1 MRDEGGGPRSEMM
14 SAKTGSRSGVIQSA
28 ATRRVVRRGRMNH
41 HRVRVGLIAAVAL
54 LVQTALAG
62 PIAAQDATPATSP
75 GAGATIDQLAVVTP
89 ASRTNQGWDQQAA
102 DAVEAVAQ
110 EAGIDAVVAENA
122 GYEDITPVLRD
133 LAAGGAGLIICHASG
148 YQTVCP
154 EFAAESDVPVAV
166 IENPDAVS
174 PGLVA
179 DIETQAQE
187 VAYLAGVLAG
197 KTTET
202 GTVGVVVSGEPPTW
216 NYMTVGFAE
225 GLKATNPDAKMLYSV
240 IGEAAY
246 DDAAGAK
253 RVTEQQL
260 AANADVIFGMGDG
273 ASFGMIQAIEEHN
286 AQDGATKA
294 WFIDV
299 IGDKQAEHGDV
310 LLSSVLFDY
319 TGIYKQML
327 DDLAAGT
334 FGKIYTMDVKN
345 GGVRLLDLPEDIAQ
359 EAKDAVA
366 EAESGI
372 VDGSITVSAISDAE
386 EMKAKIAELFPQ

>member
-1 MRDEGGGPRSEMM
+1 M
-14 SAKTGSRSGVIQSA
+14 S
-28 ATRRVVRRGRMNH
+28 
-41 HRVRVGLIAAVAL
+41 
-54 LVQTALAG
+54 
-62 PIAAQDATPATSP
+62 
-75 GAGATIDQLAVVTP
+75 
-89 ASRTNQGWDQQAA
+89 
-102 DAVEAVAQ
+102 
-110 EAGIDAVVAENA
+110 
-122 GYEDITPVLRD
+122 
-133 LAAGGAGLIICHASG
+133 
-148 YQTVCP
+148 
-154 EFAAESDVPVAV
+154 
-166 IENPDAVS
+166 
-174 PGLVA
+174 

-197 KTTET
+197 KTTQT

-225 GLKATNPDAKMLYSV
+225 GLKAAKSDAKMLYSV

-260 AANADVIFGMGDG
+260 AADADVIFGMGDG

-286 AQDGATKA
+286 AQEGATKA

-299 IGDKQAEHGDV
+299 IGDKKAEHGDV

-345 GGVRLLDLPEDIAQ
+345 GGVRLLDVGSCPARGCAPRGRSASSCRTGRGRGAEGCPAQAGRASSGAAGSATGRRSKPSTSSARGSCVPREDA
-359 EAKDAVA
+359 
-366 EAESGI
+366 
-372 VDGSITVSAISDAE
+372 
-386 EMKAKIAELFPQ
+386 

>member
-1 MRDEGGGPRSEMM
+1 
-14 SAKTGSRSGVIQSA
+14 
-28 ATRRVVRRGRMNH
+28 MNH
-41 HRVRVGLIAAVAL
+41 HRVRVGLIAAVVL
-54 LVQTALAG
+54 LAQTALAG
-62 PIAAQDATPATSP
+62 PIAAQDSTPAASP
-75 GAGATIDQLAVVTP
+75 GAGATIEQIAVVTP

-102 DAVEAVAQ
+102 DAVEAVAK
-110 EAGIDAVVAENA
+110 EAGIKADVAENA

-133 LAAGGAGLIICHASG
+133 VAAGGAGLIICHASG

-166 IENPDAVS
+166 IENKDAVS
-174 PGLVA
+174 PGLVS

-197 KTTET
+197 KTTQT

-225 GLKATNPDAKMLYSV
+225 GLKAAKSDAKMLYSV

-260 AANADVIFGMGDG
+260 AADADVIFGMGDG

-286 AQDGATKA
+286 AQAGATKA

-299 IGDKQAEHGDV
+299 IGDKRAEHGDV

-319 TGIYKQML
+319 TGIYRQMI
-327 DDLAAGT
+327 DDLKAGT

-345 GGVRLLDLPEDIAQ
+345 GGVRLLDLPGDVAQ
-359 EAKDAVA
+359 ETKDAVA
-366 EAESGI
+366 DAEKAI
-372 VDGSITVSAISDAE
+372 VDGSIKVSAISDAD
-386 EMKAKIAELFPQ
+386 EMKAKLAELFPQ

>member
-1 MRDEGGGPRSEMM
+1 
-14 SAKTGSRSGVIQSA
+14 
-28 ATRRVVRRGRMNH
+28 MNH
-41 HRVRVGLIAAVAL
+41 HRVRVGLIAAVVL
-54 LVQTALAG
+54 LAQTALAG
-62 PIAAQDATPATSP
+62 PIAAQDSTPAASP
-75 GAGATIDQLAVVTP
+75 GAGATIEQIAVVTP

-102 DAVEAVAQ
+102 DAVEAVAK
-110 EAGIDAVVAENA
+110 EAGIKADVAENA
-122 GYEDITPVLRD
+122 GYDDITPVLRD
-133 LAAGGAGLIICHASG
+133 VAAGGAGLIICHASG

-166 IENPDAVS
+166 IENKDAVS
-174 PGLVA
+174 PGLVS

-197 KTTET
+197 KTTQT

-225 GLKATNPDAKMLYSV
+225 GLKAAKSDAKLLYSV

-260 AANADVIFGMGDG
+260 AADADVIFGMGDG

-286 AQDGATKA
+286 AQAGATKA

-299 IGDKQAEHGDV
+299 IGDKRAEHGDV

-319 TGIYKQML
+319 TGIYRQMI
-327 DDLAAGT
+327 DDLKAGT

-345 GGVRLLDLPEDIAQ
+345 GGVRLLDLPGDVAQ
-359 EAKDAVA
+359 ETKDAVA
-366 EAESGI
+366 DAEKAI
-372 VDGSITVSAISDAE
+372 VDGSIKVSAISDAE

>member
-1 MRDEGGGPRSEMM
+1 
-14 SAKTGSRSGVIQSA
+14 
-28 ATRRVVRRGRMNH
+28 MNR
-41 HRVRVGLIAAVAL
+41 HRVRVGLIVAVTL
-54 LVQTALAG
+54 LMQTVLAG
-62 PIAAQDATPATSP
+62 PIAAQDATPAASP
-75 GAGATIDQLAVVTP
+75 GAGVTIDQIAVVTP
-89 ASRTNQGWDQQAA
+89 SSRTNQGWDQQAA
-102 DAVEAVAQ
+102 DAVEAVAA
-110 EAGIDAVVAENA
+110 EAGIEPVVAENS

-154 EFAAESDVPVAV
+154 EFAAESGVPVAV

-174 PGLVA
+174 PGLVS

-197 KTTET
+197 KTTKT

-225 GLKATNPDAKMLYSV
+225 GLKATKPDAKMLYSV

-260 AANADVIFGMGDG
+260 AADADVIFGMGDG

-286 AQDGATKA
+286 AQAGATKA

-299 IGDKQAEHGDV
+299 IGNKKAEHGDV

-319 TGIYKQML
+319 TGIYRQML
-327 DDLAAGT
+327 DDLKAGT
-334 FGKIYTMDVKN
+334 FGKIYSMDVKN
-345 GGVRLLDLPEDIAQ
+345 GGVRLLDLPEDLGQ
-359 EAKDAVA
+359 DAKDAVT
-366 EAESGI
+366 EAQQKI
-372 VDGSITVSAISDAE
+372 VDGSITVSAISDVD

>member
-1 MRDEGGGPRSEMM
+1 
-14 SAKTGSRSGVIQSA
+14 
-28 ATRRVVRRGRMNH
+28 MNH
-41 HRVRVGLIAAVAL
+41 HRVRVGLIAAVVL
-54 LVQTALAG
+54 LAQTALAG
-62 PIAAQDATPATSP
+62 PIAAQDSTPAASP
-75 GAGATIDQLAVVTP
+75 GAGATIEQIAVVTP

-102 DAVEAVAQ
+102 DAVEAVAK
-110 EAGIDAVVAENA
+110 EAGIKADVAENA

-133 LAAGGAGLIICHASG
+133 VAAGGAGLIICHASG

-154 EFAAESDVPVAV
+154 EFAAESDLPVAV
-166 IENPDAVS
+166 IENKDAVS
-174 PGLVA
+174 PGLVS

-197 KTTET
+197 KTTQT

-225 GLKATNPDAKMLYSV
+225 GLKAAKSDAKMLYSV

-260 AANADVIFGMGDG
+260 AADADVIFGMGDG

-286 AQDGATKA
+286 AQAGATKA

-299 IGDKQAEHGDV
+299 IGDKRAEHGDV

-319 TGIYKQML
+319 TGIYRQMI
-327 DDLAAGT
+327 DDLKAGT

-345 GGVRLLDLPEDIAQ
+345 GGVRLLDLPGDVAQ
-359 EAKDAVA
+359 ETKDAVA
-366 EAESGI
+366 DAEKAI
-372 VDGSITVSAISDAE
+372 VDGSIKVSAISDAD
-386 EMKAKIAELFPQ
+386 EMKAKLAELFPQ

>member
-1 MRDEGGGPRSEMM
+1 
-14 SAKTGSRSGVIQSA
+14 
-28 ATRRVVRRGRMNH
+28 MNH
-41 HRVRVGLIAAVAL
+41 HRIRVGLIAAVVL
-54 LVQTALAG
+54 LAQTALAG
-62 PIAAQDATPATSP
+62 PIAAQDSTPAASP
-75 GAGATIDQLAVVTP
+75 GAGATIEQIAVVTP

-102 DAVEAVAQ
+102 DAVEAVAK
-110 EAGIDAVVAENA
+110 EAGIKADVAENA

-133 LAAGGAGLIICHASG
+133 VAAGGAGLIICHASG

-166 IENPDAVS
+166 IENKDAVS
-174 PGLVA
+174 PGLVS

-197 KTTET
+197 KTTQT

-225 GLKATNPDAKMLYSV
+225 GLKAAKSDAKMLYSV

-260 AANADVIFGMGDG
+260 AADADVIFGMGDG

-286 AQDGATKA
+286 AQAGATKA

-299 IGDKQAEHGDV
+299 IGDKRAEHGDV

-319 TGIYKQML
+319 TGIYRQMI
-327 DDLAAGT
+327 DDLKAGT

-345 GGVRLLDLPEDIAQ
+345 GGVRLLDLPGDVAQ
-359 EAKDAVA
+359 ETKDAVA
-366 EAESGI
+366 DAEKAI
-372 VDGSITVSAISDAE
+372 VDGSIKVSAISDAD
-386 EMKAKIAELFPQ
+386 EMKAKLAELFPQ

>member
-1 MRDEGGGPRSEMM
+1 
-14 SAKTGSRSGVIQSA
+14 
-28 ATRRVVRRGRMNH
+28 MNL
-41 HRVRVGLIAAVAL
+41 HRARVGLIAATAL
-54 LVQTALAG
+54 LAQAG
-62 PIAAQDATPATSP
+62 IAAPIAAQDATP
-75 GAGATIDQLAVVTP
+75 GAGVTIDQIAVVTP

-102 DAVEAVAQ
+102 DAVEAVAK
-110 EAGIDAVVAENA
+110 EEGIKADVAENA
-122 GYEDITPVLRD
+122 GYEDITPTLRD

-154 EFAAESDVPVAV
+154 EFAAESNVPVAV
-166 IENPDAVS
+166 IENPGAVK
-174 PGLVA
+174 PMLVS

-197 KTTET
+197 KTTKT
-202 GTVGVVVSGEPPTW
+202 GTVGIVVSGEPPTW

-225 GLKATNPDAKMLYSV
+225 GLKATKPDAKLLYSV

-253 RVTEQQL
+253 RVTEQEL

-286 AQDGATKA
+286 AQAGAEKA

-299 IGDKQAEHGDV
+299 IGDKRAEHGDV

-319 TGIYKQML
+319 TGIYKQMI
-327 DDLAAGT
+327 DDLKNGT

-345 GGVRLLDLPEDIAQ
+345 GGVRLLDLPADVGQ
-359 EAKDAVA
+359 DVKDAVD
-366 EAESGI
+366 EAQKAI
-372 VDGSITVSAISDAE
+372 VDGTIKVDAISDADA
-386 EMKAKIAELFPQ
+386 MKAKLAELFPQQ

>member
-1 MRDEGGGPRSEMM
+1 
-14 SAKTGSRSGVIQSA
+14 
-28 ATRRVVRRGRMNH
+28 MNL
-41 HRVRVGLIAAVAL
+41 HRLRVGLLAATALLMQSGIAA
-54 LVQTALAG
+54 
-62 PIAAQDATPATSP
+62 PIAAQDATP
-75 GAGATIDQLAVVTP
+75 GAGVAIEQIAVVTP

-102 DAVEAVAQ
+102 DAVEAVAK
-110 EAGIDAVVAENA
+110 EAGIQATVAENA
-122 GYEDITPVLRD
+122 GYEDITPVLKD
-133 LAAGGAGLIICHASG
+133 LASNGAGLIICHASG

-154 EFAAESDVPVAV
+154 EFAAESNVPVAV
-166 IENPDAVS
+166 IENPAAVK
-174 PGLVA
+174 PMLVS

-197 KTTET
+197 KVTKT
-202 GTVGVVVSGEPPTW
+202 GTVGIVVSGEPPTW

-225 GLKATNPDAKMLYSV
+225 GLKAAKPDAKLLYSV

-286 AQDGATKA
+286 AQPDAQKA

-299 IGDKQAEHGDV
+299 IGDKKAEHGDV

-319 TGIYKQML
+319 SGIYKEMIN
-327 DDLAAGT
+327 DLKAGT
-334 FGKIYTMDVKN
+334 FGKVYTMDVKN
-345 GGVRLLDLPEDIAQ
+345 GGVRLLDLPEDVGQ
-359 EAKDAVA
+359 DVKDAVD
-366 EAESGI
+366 EAQKAI
-372 VDGSITVSAISDAE
+372 VDGTIKVDAISDAE
-386 EMKAKIAELFPQ
+386 AMKAKLAELFPQ

>member
-1 MRDEGGGPRSEMM
+1 
-14 SAKTGSRSGVIQSA
+14 
-28 ATRRVVRRGRMNH
+28 MNH
-41 HRVRVGLIAAVAL
+41 HRVRVGLIAAVVL
-54 LVQTALAG
+54 LAQTALAG
-62 PIAAQDATPATSP
+62 PIAAQDSTPAASP
-75 GAGATIDQLAVVTP
+75 GAGATIEQIAVVTP

-102 DAVEAVAQ
+102 DAVEAVAK
-110 EAGIDAVVAENA
+110 EAGIKADVAENA

-133 LAAGGAGLIICHASG
+133 VAAGGAGLIICHASG

-166 IENPDAVS
+166 IENTDAVS
-174 PGLVA
+174 PGLVS

-197 KTTET
+197 KTTQT

-225 GLKATNPDAKMLYSV
+225 GLKAAKSDAKMLYSV

-260 AANADVIFGMGDG
+260 AADADVIFGMGDG

-286 AQDGATKA
+286 AQAGATKA

-299 IGDKQAEHGDV
+299 IGDKRAEHGDV

-319 TGIYKQML
+319 TGIYRQMI
-327 DDLAAGT
+327 DDLKVGT

-345 GGVRLLDLPEDIAQ
+345 GGVRLLDLPGDVAQ
-359 EAKDAVA
+359 ETKDAVA
-366 EAESGI
+366 DAEKAI
-372 VDGSITVSAISDAE
+372 VDGSIKVSAISDAD
-386 EMKAKIAELFPQ
+386 EMKAKLAELFPQ

>member
-1 MRDEGGGPRSEMM
+1 
-14 SAKTGSRSGVIQSA
+14 
-28 ATRRVVRRGRMNH
+28 MNH

-54 LVQTALAG
+54 LMQTALAG
-62 PIAAQDATPATSP
+62 PIAAQDVTPAASP
-75 GAGATIDQLAVVTP
+75 AAGASIDQIAVVTP

-102 DAVEAVAQ
+102 DAVEAVAK
-110 EAGIDAVVAENA
+110 EAGIEAVVAENA

-154 EFAAESDVPVAV
+154 EFAAESGVPVAV

-174 PGLVA
+174 PGLVS

-197 KTTET
+197 KTTQT

-225 GLKATNPDAKMLYSV
+225 GLKAAKPDAKMLYSV

-260 AANADVIFGMGDG
+260 AADADVIFGMGDG

-299 IGDKQAEHGDV
+299 IGDKKAEHGDV

-327 DDLAAGT
+327 NDLAAGT

-345 GGVRLLDLPEDIAQ
+345 GGVRLLDLPEDVAQ
-359 EAKDAVA
+359 ETKDAVA
-366 EAESGI
+366 DAEKAI
-372 VDGSITVSAISDAE
+372 VDGSIKVSAISDAE